1 MNFFRM
7 FAVCTLGLGLV
18 IGSIQAADAVKSG
31 PQVEENVPGPFH
43 PLNVTGESAGQRSC
57 VYC

>member
-1 MNFFRM
+1 MNLFRM

-31 PQVEENVPGPFH
+31 PQVEEKAAY
-43 PLNVTGESAGQRSC
+43 SAPMETTL
-57 VYC
+57 